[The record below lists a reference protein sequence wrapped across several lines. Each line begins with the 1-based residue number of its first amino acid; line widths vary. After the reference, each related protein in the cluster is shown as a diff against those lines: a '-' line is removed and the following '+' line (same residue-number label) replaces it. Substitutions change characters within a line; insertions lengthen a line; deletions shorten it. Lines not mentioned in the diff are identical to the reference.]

1 MYTDIVKPTMVLDEL
16 RVRANIRRM
25 AHRARQNQVRFRP
38 HFKTHQSAAIGEWFR
53 GEGVSAITVSS
64 VEMATYFAEH
74 GWNEIT
80 IAFPANVREITQI
93 NRLAARVQLQLL
105 IESEATAH
113 ILDGGLAYPVGAW
126 IEVDAGSGRSGV
138 RWDDGGT
145 LHAVATAITS
155 SKVLRLQGLL
165 THAGNSYAARS
176 LQDVSA
182 IHTETTMRMQRMR
195 RMLMEY
201 GFLGL
206 ELSIGDTPACSM
218 LDTWG
223 DIDEVRPGN
232 FVFYDLT
239 QMAIGSCSA
248 ADVGFVV
255 ACPVVAVHPERNEI
269 VLYGGAVH
277 LSKEMLLRA
286 DGTSGGTPSYG
297 AVVQLQEGGWSE
309 PIPDVWLRSLSQE
322 HGVIRAAKSAW
333 DRDLGNVQVGDL
345 LGVLPVHSCLTA
357 DLLRE
362 YRTVAG
368 ERVRMMAR

>member
-1 MYTDIVKPTMVLDEL
+1 MYTDIVKPTMVLDEQ
-16 RVRANIRRM
+16 RVRANIGRM

-74 GWNEIT
+74 GWNDIT
-80 IAFPANVREITQI
+80 IAFPANVREIAQI
-93 NRLAARVQLQLL
+93 NRLAAQVQLQLL
-105 IESEATAH
+105 IESEAVAQ
-113 ILDGGLAYPVGAW
+113 ILDRELAYSVGAW

-138 RWDDGGT
+138 PWEDGGT
-145 LHAVATAITS
+145 LLAVAKAISS

-182 IHTETTMRMQRMR
+182 IHAETTTRMQRMR
-195 RMLMEY
+195 SWLMEY

-218 LDTWG
+218 LQTWG
-223 DIDEVRPGN
+223 DVDEARPGN

-248 ADVGFVV
+248 ADIGFVV

-269 VLYGGAVH
+269 VLYGGAIH

-286 DGTSGGTPSYG
+286 DGTPGGTPSYG
-297 AVVQLQEGGWSE
+297 AVVQLHEGGWSE

-333 DRDLGNVQVGDL
+333 ARELGGVQVGDL